1 MRYGN
6 ETIRFCMPSFDV
18 IVIGTGSAGKTV
30 AEAARQAGKSV
41 AIIDK
46 QPFGGTCSQRGCDPK
61 KVLVGAAEIIAR
73 SVQMTGKG
81 IAETPAIGWP
91 ALMAFKRTFTD
102 PIPERTEEKF
112 ADQGITAFH
121 GPAEFFGPNTV
132 RVGPE
137 ELTAPHVV
145 IATGQRPQPLDIP
158 GEDRLIDSTGFL
170 ELAALPADI
179 VMIGGGYIAFEFAHV
194 AARAG
199 SNVTILH
206 NGERPLDGFD
216 ADLVDLLVRAMSDI
230 GIRIIV
236 EAEVTA
242 VAGEPGTLSVQYQQS
257 GQTHTLKTQLAVHA
271 AGRVADVAELAL
283 DKANVTVGEKGVTVN
298 EYLQSVSNPAVYA
311 CGDAADRGM
320 PLTPLASYEG
330 RIVASNIL
338 NGNRQT
344 IADDCVPTTVAT
356 VPPLASIGLTEEQAN
371 EQDMDVSVTFRE
383 TADWYS
389 ARRINEPTAGFKTL
403 VDSKTDLIV
412 GAHLLG
418 TGSDEVINL
427 FALAMKHQIPAK
439 ALGSTLMAY
448 PTHGS
453 DLSNMLPK

>member
-1 MRYGN
+1 MQ
-6 ETIRFCMPSFDV
+6 SFDL

-61 KVLVGAAEIIAR
+61 KVLVGAAEIIGR
-73 SVQMTGKG
+73 SVQMIGKG
-81 IAETPAIGWP
+81 ISTTPTIDWP

-102 PIPERTEEKF
+102 SIPERTEAKF
-112 ADQGITAFH
+112 ADQGLTAFH
-121 GPAEFFGPNTV
+121 GAATFTGPNTV
-132 RVGPE
+132 QVGDA
-137 ELTAPHVV
+137 ELTAPQMV

-158 GEDRLIDSTGFL
+158 GEDLLIDSTGFL
-170 ELAALPADI
+170 ELDQLPADI

-199 SNVTILH
+199 ANVTILH

-216 ADLVDLLVRAMSDI
+216 ADVVDLLVKAMSAI
-230 GIRIIV
+230 GIRILV
-236 EAEVTA
+236 EADVTA
-242 VAGEPGTLSVQYQQS
+242 VAGGPGKLTVQYEQQ
-257 GQTHTLKTQLAVHA
+257 GKTHSVATKLAVHA

-283 DKANVTVGEKGVTVN
+283 DKAGVAVGKKGVTVN

-311 CGDAADRGM
+311 CGDAADRGK

-330 RIVASNIL
+330 RIVANNIL

-344 IADDCVPTTVAT
+344 VADDSAVPTIVAT
-356 VPPLASIGLTEEQAN
+356 VPPLASVGLTEEQAS
-371 EQDMDVSVTFRE
+371 EQGLSITVTFTE

-389 ARRINEPTAGFKTL
+389 TRRINEPTAGFKTL
-403 VDSKTDLIV
+403 VDTETGLIV

-427 FALAMKHQIPAK
+427 FALAMKHKIPAE

-453 DLSNMLPK
+453 DLKSMLPA